1 MQALAHFVAGH
12 LILNMYMI
20 QSLDDQ
26 GVCVSSINVM
36 SGLVMNLNPGDYVF
50 PECYWLNKRFIF

>member
-36 SGLVMNLNPGDYVF
+36 SGLVMNLNPGDHVF
-50 PECYWLNKRFIF
+50 PAC